1 MSQYHNISN
10 DLSNVMLLLQQ
21 NKMAPILVLGL
32 LLQKVPFDSAAVIQA
47 LIESKKEV
55 KNERNRDLPL
65 PQM

>member
-1 MSQYHNISN
+1 
-10 DLSNVMLLLQQ
+10 MLLLQQ

-55 KNERNRDLPL
+55 KNERNGDLPL